1 MELRSRLWNYG
12 IAGAAMLAVAAVM
25 LTGCGVSK
33 AKYLDMTKSR
43 DDLAA
48 KNTQLQTSL
57 DQANKDKTQLESDKA
72 AMDSQLKEV
81 QAKAEEQAKAKD
93 EMKGTYDSMIKNLKD
108 ELSSGQ
114 IEIERVRDGIS
125 VNMAQDILFK
135 SGSADLDKAGK
146 QLLLDVATELKSN
159 PYQVVVTGHT
169 DNQKIGSSLAKRYPT
184 NWELGGARAAV
195 IVRLF
200 EQAGI
205 GKDRLAAVSFADSRP
220 REGNDSPE
228 GRTKN
233 RRIEIKLVPQPS
245 PQTAADS
252 N

>member
-1 MELRSRLWNYG
+1 METRSRVRNYG
-12 IAGAAMLAVAAVM
+12 IAGAAMLVAALM

-43 DDLAA
+43 DELAA
-48 KNTQLQTSL
+48 KNQTLQTSL

-72 AMDSQLKEV
+72 AMDSQLKEL
-81 QAKAEEQAKAKD
+81 QAQSAEQAKAKD
-93 EMKGTYDSMIKNLKD
+93 EMKGTYDSMINNLKD
-108 ELSSGQ
+108 ELNSGKL
-114 IEIERVRDGIS
+114 EIERVRDGIS

-135 SGSADLDKAGK
+135 SGSANLDKAGK
-146 QLLLDVATELKSN
+146 ELLLEVAGELKSN

-169 DNQKIGSSLAKRYPT
+169 DNQKIGASLAQRYPT
-184 NWELGGARAAV
+184 NWELGAARSAV

-220 REGNDSPE
+220 REGNDTPE

-245 PQTAADS
+245 QQTAAD